1 MTDSIDLDT
10 VTGTV
15 TGGKGNL
22 PIRGYRGEYEEVESS
37 SPKSRFGIYWKGSA
51 SEDSSADRRYQKA
64 VLLICKLVDYVTA
77 GEESISEEFERLK
90 ENWEEET
97 AHVASPREKAIHPS
111 YQRIIGMGIAAVP
124 FILSEL
130 KRKPDHWFWALK
142 AITGA
147 DPVPAENM
155 GDMEQMA
162 EDWTDWFEE
171 RGLASGE
178 SASALDEWKIELS
191 RSRKEKALTDV
202 QPGRD
207 ISTSQRRRVRDN
219 ES

>member
-1 MTDSIDLDT
+1 MSESTDLDT
-10 VTGTV
+10 VAE
-15 TGGKGNL
+15 GKGNF
-22 PIRGYRGEYEEVESS
+22 PIRGYREEYEEVESS
-37 SPKSRFGIYWKGSA
+37 SPKSRFGVYWKGSA
-51 SEDSSADRRYQKA
+51 SKDSSVDRRCHKA
-64 VLLICKLVDYVTA
+64 VLFICKLVDYVTA

-111 YQRIIGMGIAAVP
+111 YQRIIGMGMAAVP

-142 AITGA
+142 AITGV
-147 DPVPAENM
+147 DPVPAEDM

-162 EDWTDWFEE
+162 EDWVDWFEE
-171 RGLASGE
+171 GGLASDKSG
-178 SASALDEWKIELS
+178 SVLDEWKNELS
-191 RSRKEKALTDV
+191 RTKKGKALTDV
-202 QPGRD
+202 QFRRD
-207 ISTSQRRRVRDN
+207 ISASQRRRLRDN